1 MRDLHTVTDGDTFK
15 GDLRE
20 NNILICILKKIY
32 VLKEVGSALW
42 EGQLLIMG

>member
-20 NNILICILKKIY
+20 NNILILKKIY